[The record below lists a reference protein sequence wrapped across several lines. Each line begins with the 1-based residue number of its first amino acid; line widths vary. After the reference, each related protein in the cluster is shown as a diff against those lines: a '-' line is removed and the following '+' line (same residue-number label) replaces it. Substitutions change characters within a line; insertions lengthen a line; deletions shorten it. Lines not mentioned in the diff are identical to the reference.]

1 MFHEMNDLTTSEQG
15 TTKTQRNEIVSY
27 VTSKQILRTKLR
39 KIWAAGKFSADFAS
53 TNHILTRQSTP
64 VLSRNTPCTAEYPPT
79 SHQERTP
86 SKVCLH
92 TCQPSVIRTESPS
105 FWHRWSRRR
114 KSPSFD
120 GHLDINKL
128 RLFLVIKSE
137 NSREYS
143 HHFVILFLCWTHTD
157 LLLQTTLDH
166 PNFTFAH
173 SRPSFKTVATRTGK
187 LDVSQT
193 DVSPKKIQIQK

>member
-1 MFHEMNDLTTSEQG
+1 M
-15 TTKTQRNEIVSY
+15 
-27 VTSKQILRTKLR
+27 RTPRLLSLSLYR
-39 KIWAAGKFSADFAS
+39 GNQELGLLLPYESPEVAS
-53 TNHILTRQSTP
+53 TRSPGNFIFKLQIYKYMHISPYRCAEPMNSSLSDIQCIIKQTRIDMQT
-64 VLSRNTPCTAEYPPT
+64 
-79 SHQERTP
+79 
-86 SKVCLH
+86 H
-92 TCQPSVIRTESPS
+92 TCQPSVIRKESPS
-105 FWHRWSRRR
+105 FWHRRKPPSRRR

-143 HHFVILFLCWTHTD
+143 RHVVILFLCWTHSD

-173 SRPSFKTVATRTGK
+173 SRPSFKTVTTRTRK